1 MPDSAFGDGSD
12 RGSDGFENLPT
23 IVDGS
28 SKGASDAQSRN
39 TGWTAIN
46 AVNSVSSALSLGQ
59 TTTTTTPQFFASDH
73 HNEAHT
79 GIVGCS
85 DPRPQAVS
93 TFFGSNNPSASSSRS
108 SLSDPS
114 RSIATAS
121 SSTEQTSPSSASTPA
136 SAAQSPAEQTVD
148 RTQVERPPDTLG
160 GQYLWDARRGF
171 WVFCR
176 RVSPQVSGEASSSA
190 TPAQYGSTNAK
201 KLEFIQGV
209 NRGNWYPRFK
219 KLSGTSQSPAP
230 SENSPQGIAFQPPET
245 TQPARSLRLV
255 FQVGT
260 RIPSVASAL
269 EGNVY
274 TTPVS
279 VRREY
284 SPVNAVL
291 PRVAAGEK
299 AKETP
304 ELPPGVSQASAS
316 SDDSDDGAM
325 DIDSVL
331 EE

>member
-1 MPDSAFGDGSD
+1 MPDSAFGDGSN
-12 RGSDGFENLPT
+12 RCSDEYEDLPT
-23 IVDGS
+23 IVNGS
-28 SKGASDAQSRN
+28 SNGVSNAQSRN

-46 AVNSVSSALSLGQ
+46 TVNSA
-59 TTTTTTPQFFASDH
+59 A
-73 HNEAHT
+73 
-79 GIVGCS
+79 
-85 DPRPQAVS
+85 S
-93 TFFGSNNPSASSSRS
+93 TFFGSKNPSAGSSRS
-108 SLSDPS
+108 SLSDPP
-114 RSIATAS
+114 RSLATAS
-121 SSTEQTSPSSASTPA
+121 SSTEQTSPSSASTSA
-136 SAAQSPAEQTVD
+136 SAAQSPTEQTTD
-148 RTQVERPPDTLG
+148 NPQVERPPDTLG

-176 RVSPQVSGEASSSA
+176 RVSPQVSEGASSSA
-190 TPAQYGSTNAK
+190 TSAQYGSTNAK

-230 SENSPQGIAFQPPET
+230 SENSPQVTTSQPSET
-245 TQPARSLRLV
+245 PQPARSLRLV

-284 SPVNAVL
+284 SPVNTV
-291 PRVAAGEK
+291 
-299 AKETP
+299 
-304 ELPPGVSQASAS
+304 PPGTAADNAAEKTREMPARVSQARVS